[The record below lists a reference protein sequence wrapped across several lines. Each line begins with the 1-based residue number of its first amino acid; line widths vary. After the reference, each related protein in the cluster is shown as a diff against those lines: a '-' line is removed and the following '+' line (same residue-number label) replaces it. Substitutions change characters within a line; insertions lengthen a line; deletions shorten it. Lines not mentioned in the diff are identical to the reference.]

1 MHELPSIEIYIES
14 VYFTIITLSTIGYG
28 DIIPVTPQEKILVIF
43 YALIGSIMM
52 GYNINMIG
60 NLIDQ
65 LGERER
71 TFKSKMR
78 KVE

>member
-1 MHELPSIEIYIES
+1 MHELASFEIYVES

-28 DIIPVTPQEKILVIF
+28 DIIPITPREKILVIF

-52 GYNINMIG
+52 GYNINLIG

-71 TFKSKMR
+71 TFK
-78 KVE
+78 